1 MPSLSAKFIRF
12 IIKLSGIQK
21 VFLQDPMLYQ
31 KLRKNDVLE
40 PSKGMIKG
48 TKARRFK
55 LLNSTVTELLPTATK
70 PSSYL
75 LISCPG
81 GAFVSGPNATAWM
94 PMATLVRN
102 TGVNVW
108 VVDYPKAPEHQL
120 PEVAANL
127 DAIYAKALEEYG
139 ADRIFLIGDSAGGQ
153 VVLSLTQRLVAQGLP
168 LPLHLIGV
176 SPIVNMSMD
185 NPDIGAIEP
194 LDPVLAI
201 KGIESSNKMA
211 LGSVSPT
218 SAAVSPLLGS
228 FEGFPST
235 TLFLAE
241 HDILYP
247 DGALAAEKMKAAGVD
262 VEVVIGQEMIH
273 DWPYL
278 PFMKE
283 ATVALA
289 QIEERIAERMTHW

>member
-1 MPSLSAKFIRF
+1 MPSTSAKFIRF
-12 IIKLSGIQK
+12 LIKLSGIQK
-21 VFLQDPMLYQ
+21 AFLQDPMLYQ
-31 KLRKNDVLE
+31 KLRKNDVLK
-40 PSKGMIKG
+40 PSKRMIKG
-48 TKARRFK
+48 TKARQFEV
-55 LLNSTVTELLPTATK
+55 LNSRVTELVTNEGK

-81 GAFVSGPNATAWM
+81 GAFVSGPNPTAWM

-120 PEVAANL
+120 FEVAANM
-127 DAIYAKALEEYG
+127 DAIYAKALKEYG

-168 LPLHLIGV
+168 LPLHVIGV

-185 NPDIGAIEP
+185 NPDVAAIEP
-194 LDPVLAI
+194 LDPVLA
-201 KGIESSNKMA
+201 KMGIESSNRMA
-211 LGSVSPT
+211 LGEESPQ
-218 SAAVSPLLGS
+218 SAAFSPLLGT

-235 TLFLAE
+235 SLFLAE

-247 DGALAAEKMKAAGVD
+247 DGVLAAEKMKAEG
-262 VEVVIGQEMIH
+262 VEVEVIIGQEMVH
-273 DWPYL
+273 DWPYM
-278 PFMKE
+278 PFVKE
-283 ATVALA
+283 AIEALA
-289 QIEERIAERMTHW
+289 QIEEMIAERMTHL